1 MKTLEPIEFRTK
13 TDNISG
19 EVDRENGIIRGV
31 SVITGGVTAKGH
43 NLEVDATTLSQMKA
57 LAVKRKKVP
66 TKWNHK
72 TGADA
77 VNGHLFNFRIEGR
90 KLKADWKLLKSH
102 SMYEQV
108 LELAEEQPD
117 TVGLS
122 ASFMGENEEKDGK
135 EFARCSELLSVDLVA
150 TAAANP
156 DGLFEAAVDSPPG
169 SMAKTI
175 PAPGEA
181 PANSQ
186 PVTLEAVMAAI
197 TGLGAKVDTFDN
209 RLQIFEAAL
218 EEDDDDEDGDEDSP
232 AAPAAGDRQFNSL
245 NDVVQYFEAQFEHAR
260 SEQERRDFEA
270 AQQALE
276 EKVGALVELNARMR
290 VDFDE
295 LLVENQALAEA
306 YQMLSAKTKATVEFQ
321 AGHDG
326 VERPV
331 VLQTPA
337 ASGKRTEFEIRRDQ
351 LIAEGK
357 KKTEAITF
365 AINEDQERYAKHLAE
380 KGIVA
385 QEL

>member
-1 MKTLEPIEFRTK
+1 MKILEPIEFKTL
-13 TDNISG
+13 TDNIAG
-19 EVDRENGIIRGV
+19 EVDRESGIIRGV

-57 LAVKRKKVP
+57 LGVKRGKVP

-77 VNGHLFNFRIEGR
+77 VNGHLFNFRIVGK

-102 SMYEQV
+102 AMYEQV

-122 ASFMGENEEKDGK
+122 ASFMGDNEQKGDK

-156 DGLFEAAVDSPPG
+156 DGLFEVPVDSPPG

-175 PAPGEA
+175 PAPGEVPA
-181 PANSQ
+181 PQQ
-186 PVTLEAVMAAI
+186 PVTLEAVLAAV
-197 TGLGAKVDTFDN
+197 TGLGSAVTSLGERMTN
-209 RLQIFEAAL
+209 FEAAL
-218 EEDDDDEDGDEDSP
+218 EADEEEDEEEEDPSP
-232 AAPAAGDRQFNSL
+232 APAAAAEGRQFNSL
-245 NDVVQYFEAQFEHAR
+245 AEVVQYFESKMDEAR
-260 SEQERRDFEA
+260 SEQERHDFEA
-270 AQQALE
+270 AHQALE
-276 EKVGALVELNARMR
+276 AKVGQLLELNQQ
-290 VDFDE
+290 
-295 LLVENQALAEA
+295 LLVENEA
-306 YQMLSAKTKATVEFQ
+306 IAGAYKMLSEKTKATVEFQ

-331 VLQTPA
+331 VQFPA
-337 ASGKRTEFEIRRDQ
+337 ATSKQTDFEKRT
-351 LIAEGK
+351 AELVAGGK

-365 AINEDQERYAKHLAE
+365 AINEDEGRYAQHLTA